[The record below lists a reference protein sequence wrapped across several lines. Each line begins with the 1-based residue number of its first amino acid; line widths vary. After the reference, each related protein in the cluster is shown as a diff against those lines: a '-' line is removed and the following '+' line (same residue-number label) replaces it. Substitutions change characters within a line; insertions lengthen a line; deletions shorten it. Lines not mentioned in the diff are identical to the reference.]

1 MKYWR
6 KPLDLE
12 NIKASR
18 GKVVIIEDRC
28 KGCGFCVEY
37 CPRDVLC
44 MSQAFN
50 VKGYHTPAVINE
62 SKCVNCHFC
71 EALCPEFAIYSIE
84 ANEMMENKPGRARG
98 KDKQGKT

>member
-18 GKVVIIEDRC
+18 GRVIIIEERC
-28 KGCGFCVEY
+28 KGCGFCIEY
-37 CPRDVLC
+37 CPRDVLA
-44 MSQAFN
+44 MSSAFN
-50 VKGYHTPAVINE
+50 EKGYHTPEVIDG

-71 EALCPEFAIYSIE
+71 ETLCPEFAIYSIDACE
-84 ANEMMENKPGRARG
+84 TEEVQPVR
-98 KDKQGKT
+98 KQEKGM

>member
-18 GKVVIIEDRC
+18 GRVIIIEERC
-28 KGCGFCVEY
+28 KGCGFCIEY
-37 CPRDVLC
+37 CPRDVLVI
-44 MSQAFN
+44 SSAFN
-50 VKGYHTPAVINE
+50 EKGYHAPAVIDE

-84 ANEMMENKPGRARG
+84 AHETAEDKPCKQHGKNK
-98 KDKQGKT
+98 

>member
-18 GKVVIIEDRC
+18 GRVIIIEERC
-28 KGCGFCVEY
+28 KGCRFCIEY
-37 CPRDVLC
+37 CPRDVLA
-44 MSQAFN
+44 MSSAFN
-50 VKGYHTPAVINE
+50 EKGYHTPEVIDG

-71 EALCPEFAIYSIE
+71 ETLCPEFAIYSIDACE
-84 ANEMMENKPGRARG
+84 TEEVQPVR
-98 KDKQGKT
+98 KQEKGM

>member
-18 GKVVIIEDRC
+18 GKVIIIEDRC

-37 CPRDVLC
+37 CPRDVLS
-44 MSQAFN
+44 MSTAFN
-50 VKGYHTPAVINE
+50 AKGYHTPAVIDE
-62 SKCVNCHFC
+62 SNCVNCHFC

-84 ANEMMENKPGRARG
+84 ADEMTEDKSRRARG
-98 KDKQGKT
+98 KDK

>member
-12 NIKASR
+12 RIKASR
-18 GKVVIIEDRC
+18 GKVIIIEDRC
-28 KGCGFCVEY
+28 KGCEFCVAY
-37 CPRDVLC
+37 CPRDVLA
-44 MSQAFN
+44 MSQNFN
-50 VKGYHTPAVINE
+50 VRGYHTPAVIDE

-84 ANEMMENKPGRARG
+84 ATDVAKDEAARSRR
-98 KDKQGKT
+98 KNN

>member
-12 NIKASR
+12 SIRASGGR
-18 GKVVIIEDRC
+18 VIIIEDRC

-37 CPRDVLC
+37 CPRDVLR
-44 MSQAFN
+44 MSSMFN
-50 VKGYHTPAVINE
+50 AKGYYTPAVINA

-71 EALCPEFAIYSIE
+71 EDLCPEFAIYSIE
-84 ANEMMENKPGRARG
+84 ETTGTER
-98 KDKQGKT
+98 

>member
-12 NIKASR
+12 SIRASR
-18 GKVVIIEDRC
+18 GKVIIIEERC
-28 KGCGFCVEY
+28 KGCGFCVAY
-37 CPRDVLC
+37 CPRDVLA

-50 VKGYHTPAVINE
+50 AKGYHTPAIIDE

-71 EALCPEFAIYSIE
+71 EALCPEFAIFSMETTE
-84 ANEMMENKPGRARG
+84 AAQGQGARSRKKNK
-98 KDKQGKT
+98 

>member
-18 GKVVIIEDRC
+18 GKVIIIEDRC

-37 CPRDVLC
+37 CPRDVLS
-44 MSQAFN
+44 MSPAFN
-50 VKGYHTPAVINE
+50 IKGYHTPAVIDE

-84 ANEMMENKPGRARG
+84 ADEMTEDKPGRARG
-98 KDKQGKT
+98 KDK